1 MKKVLTNNFS
11 LKIISLLFAVV
22 LWLIVVNI
30 DDPVISRT
38 ITGIP
43 VTPLDEDVITKNN
56 QVYSIV
62 SGDTVTISVKGPRS
76 DVDKMTRDYFIA
88 EAPFSEKSN
97 VDAVPIYVSFRN
109 SKYDKDCEISQK
121 TMSMKLSIENI
132 VSRTY
137 EIDISHS
144 SELTASY
151 FLGKESIDP
160 TAVTL
165 SAPESIINKIEKA
178 QIEVDLSSHT
188 EEFSL
193 PLNIKYYTDTGVEV
207 DLDNNCQ
214 ANISTV
220 NYNAKIYP
228 VREIPLHFGSTGTV
242 APGYE
247 LIDVMG
253 EKTTLRVAGPN
264 AMQLES
270 IVFPDEL
277 VNVSN
282 ASADVTVDVD
292 VTTQLPSGVF
302 LCNGDD
308 SKIKVTASIDKLVVT
323 TYKLPV
329 SEIEKRN
336 IPEGYTAEI
345 TDSTADIVLS
355 GLKKY
360 QDEFSIN
367 DINAYVDLR
376 NTVEGNNIVLVRFVV
391 PENLKYT
398 NEVKVNVLLKKIE
411 DTVTTTE
418 STGETENGDN
428 DISSE

>member
-1 MKKVLTNNFS
+1 MKKVLTNNFG

-30 DDPVISRT
+30 DDPTISRT
-38 ITGIP
+38 ISGIP
-43 VTPLDEDVITKNN
+43 VTPLDEDVITKKN
-56 QVYSIV
+56 QVYSII
-62 SGDTVTISVKGPRS
+62 SGDTVTISVTGPRS
-76 DVDKMTRDYFIA
+76 EVDKMTREDFIA

-109 SKYDKDCEISQK
+109 SKYDKDCEITQK

-132 VSRTY
+132 LSRTY
-137 EIDISHS
+137 EISISHV
-144 SELTASY
+144 SELTSSY

-228 VREIPLHFGSTGTV
+228 VREIPLHFGTTGTV
-242 APGYE
+242 ANGYE
-247 LIDVMG
+247 LTDVIG

-270 IVFPDEL
+270 IVFPNEL
-277 VNVSN
+277 INVSN
-282 ASADVTVDVD
+282 ASADVSVDVD

-302 LCNGDD
+302 LCSEED
-308 SKIKVTASIDKLVVT
+308 SKIKVTAHIDKLVVT
-323 TYKLPV
+323 TYRLPI

-336 IPEGYTAEI
+336 VPEGYTAEI
-345 TDSTADIVLS
+345 TDSSAEIVLS

-367 DINAYVDLR
+367 NINAYVDLR
-376 NTVEGNNIVLVRFVV
+376 NTVEGNNEVLVRFVV
-391 PENLKYT
+391 PENLKYV
-398 NEVKVNVLLKKIE
+398 NEVKVNVLLKKNE
-411 DTVTTTE
+411 ETVTTNME
-418 STGETENGDN
+418 STNATGNEE
-428 DISSE
+428 